1 MTFRSAGC
9 SGVLRLTIFKRFS
22 VQFSSLLAQTMAHT
36 LGAVQEELAL
46 RLGLYAQVAE
56 RPTPRLGL
64 GIGSGLVL
72 GLGVR

>member
-1 MTFRSAGC
+1 MWHLEPSVSHESKPT
-9 SGVLRLTIFKRFS
+9 LRQRP
-22 VQFSSLLAQTMAHT
+22 LLAQTMTHT